1 MKAILSYDGFKQ
13 AVKEELPTYL
23 SEQYRNFEVV
33 ERTVPKRNGIVR
45 DGIIL
50 VGKEEVGIS
59 PIVYLDEFFEV
70 YRENYDLKKVLEE
83 FAFVME
89 NAMEEAVERVKEDA
103 VFPAKIDGKYVKENI
118 EKKIFFWLVNTEN
131 NKELLETVPHRG
143 FLDLSIVYSLLYEKD
158 GTVYGSSM
166 LTNPMLSLLKMEE
179 EQLFSMAKA
188 NTEKVLPTVVRSMA
202 EGMVMVTNRLQYRGA
217 SVLMNDTVLSSL
229 ADAIQDDLYIMPASI
244 DEVVIVPVSF
254 TDDVSV
260 LQQMV
265 KVANETCLSLDEL
278 LSNEVYYYSKKERKV
293 FLATCP
299 KEA

>member
-202 EGMVMVTNRLQYRGA
+202 EGMVMVTNRPQYRGA

>member
-23 SEQYRNFEVV
+23 SEQYRDFEVV

-59 PIVYLDEFFEV
+59 PIVYLDEFFEI

-83 FAFVME
+83 FALVME

-103 VFPAKIDGKYVKENI
+103 FSPAKIDEEYVRENI

-131 NKELLETVPHRG
+131 NKELLKTVPHRE

-158 GTVYGSSM
+158 GRVYGSSM
-166 LTNPMLSLLKMEE
+166 LTNPMLSLLEMEE
-179 EQLFSMAKA
+179 EQLFSMAKT
-188 NTEKVLPTVVRSMA
+188 NTEKVLPTVVRSMV
-202 EGMVMVTNRLQYRGA
+202 EGMVMVTNRPQYRGA
-217 SVLMNDTVLSSL
+217 SALMNDTVLSSL

-244 DEVVIVPVSF
+244 DKVVIVPVSF

-260 LQQMV
+260 LQHMV
-265 KVANETCLSLDEL
+265 KVANETCLSLDEF